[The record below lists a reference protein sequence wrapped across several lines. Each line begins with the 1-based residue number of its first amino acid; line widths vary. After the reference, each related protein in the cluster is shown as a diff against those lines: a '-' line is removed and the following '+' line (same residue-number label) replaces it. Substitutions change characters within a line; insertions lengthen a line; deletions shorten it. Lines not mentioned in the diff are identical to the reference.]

1 MIFHKQVTTA
11 AAAVQSLNCVHLFL
25 TPWTAALQASLS
37 FTISQSLL
45 KFMSNE
51 SVMPSDYIILLS
63 PSSSGLNLSQHQGFV
78 Q

>member
-11 AAAVQSLNCVHLFL
+11 AAAAQSLNCVQLFL